1 MKLLLD
7 THIFL
12 WYIADRKRL
21 PPTWLEIIEDPRNQ
35 VLLSVVSVWEIIIKY
50 QIGKLPLP
58 EPPELYLPRLRRQHQ
73 MTSLPVDEDSVSG
86 VAQLPLLHNDP
97 FDRLLIAQAI
107 QHNLT
112 LVTVDAAIR
121 SYPMVSIL

>member
-1 MKLLLD
+1 MRLLLD

-12 WYIADRKRL
+12 WYIQDDSRL
-21 PPTWLEIIEDPRNQ
+21 AAAWDQIIGDPRNQ
-35 VLLSVVSVWEIIIKY
+35 VFLSVVSIWEIIIKY

-58 EPPELYLPRLRRQHQ
+58 EVPEIYLPRLRMQHQ
-73 MTSLPVDEDSVSG
+73 MTSLPVGEDSVSG

-97 FDRLLIAQAI
+97 FDRLLIAQAM

-121 SYPMVSIL
+121 AYPMVSVL

>member
-1 MKLLLD
+1 MRLLLD

-12 WYIADRKRL
+12 WYIQDDSRL
-21 PPTWLEIIEDPRNQ
+21 AAAWDQIIGDPRNQ
-35 VLLSVVSVWEIIIKY
+35 VFLSVVSVWEVIIKY

-86 VAQLPLLHNDP
+86 VAQLPLLHNNP
-97 FDRLLIAQAI
+97 FDRLLIAQAM

-121 SYPMVSIL
+121 AYPMVSVL